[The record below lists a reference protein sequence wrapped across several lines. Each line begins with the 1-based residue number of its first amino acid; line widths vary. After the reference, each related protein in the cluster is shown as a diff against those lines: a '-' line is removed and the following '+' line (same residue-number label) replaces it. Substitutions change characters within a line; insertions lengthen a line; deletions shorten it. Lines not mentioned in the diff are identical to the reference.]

1 MAKETR
7 KGGDP
12 RVGAPPARPVIQGTR
27 GARQKRRGSPTVA
40 SGRQL
45 EAIMVESAR
54 EQLGPEADEAEVE
67 RLAMRQLEGQRLRP
81 PDPETPIERWEREAR
96 SARAQ
101 ADLEKLY
108 E

>member
-1 MAKETR
+1 MTTETHKE
-7 KGGDP
+7 GDP
-12 RVGAPPARPVIQGTR
+12 RVGTPPARPVMHRTGQ
-27 GARQKRRGSPTVA
+27 ARAERRGSPTVA

-54 EQLGPEADEAEVE
+54 ERLGPGAGETEVE
-67 RLAMRQLEGQRLRP
+67 RLAIRRLEGRRRRP

-96 SARAQ
+96 SARAR

>member
-1 MAKETR
+1 M
-7 KGGDP
+7 
-12 RVGAPPARPVIQGTR
+12 V
-27 GARQKRRGSPTVA
+27 

-45 EAIMVESAR
+45 EAIVAESVR
-54 EQLGPEADEAEVE
+54 ERLGPEANEDEVE
-67 RLAMRQLEGQRLRP
+67 RLARDRLEGRRRRP

>member
-1 MAKETR
+1 MTKER
-7 KGGDP
+7 REGGDP
-12 RVGAPPARPVIQGTR
+12 KVGPPPAGPVIAGTR
-27 GARQKRRGSPTVA
+27 PAGRTRRGNRKVA

-45 EAIMVESAR
+45 EAIMVGSAR
-54 EQLGPEADEAEVE
+54 EQMGLEANEDEVE
-67 RLAMRQLEGQRLRP
+67 RLAKRRLEGRRLRP
-81 PDPETPIERWEREAR
+81 PDPATPIERWEREAR